1 VLREEELIR
10 IARMRRAK
18 PWQEE
23 RRYIQALILYAV
35 ADWPLV
41 LRARTHIP
49 PFILVSERP
58 RLGVFMGS
66 APCGASQPLRP
77 RALVPAGEV
86 SPEEVPPPGNGALLI
101 SCSGF
106 SLLY

>member
-1 VLREEELIR
+1 MLREEELIR

-41 LRARTHIP
+41 LKGGTYLWLFHGLNRFSADLGFYGVWARRRRENCRDIRCFET
-49 PFILVSERP
+49 VR
-58 RLGVFMGS
+58 
-66 APCGASQPLRP
+66 C
-77 RALVPAGEV
+77 
-86 SPEEVPPPGNGALLI
+86 
-101 SCSGF
+101 
-106 SLLY
+106 

>member
-10 IARMRRAK
+10 IARMRRVK

-41 LRARTHIP
+41 LKGGTYLWFFHGLNR
-49 PFILVSERP
+49 F
-58 RLGVFMGS
+58 S
-66 APCGASQPLRP
+66 ADLDFTASGPI
-77 RALVPAGEV
+77 AAGKAAE
-86 SPEEVPPPGNGALLI
+86 I
-101 SCSGF
+101 SQV
-106 SLLY
+106 L

>member
-1 VLREEELIR
+1 MLREEELIR
-10 IARMRRAK
+10 IARMRRVK

-58 RLGVFMGS
+58 VWGCSWARRLAALHSLFSPARRCPQGGFPRG
-66 APCGASQPLRP
+66 GAS
-77 RALVPAGEV
+77 
-86 SPEEVPPPGNGALLI
+86 PGNGSLQV
-101 SCSGF
+101 SCP